1 MQHADQVAYLER
13 MLTMV
18 RTNTR
23 DDGPGVSHTPVEE
36 YFDPVRYQRE
46 VALLFRKYPIVV
58 AYSGQVRK
66 AGDFVVHNDT
76 GQPILVVRGTDGI
89 LRAFLNVCR
98 HRSAS
103 VEVKPCGSNKR
114 AFVCPY
120 HGWSYDLTG
129 RLVGITDGAAFG
141 DVDRSKHGLRRLKV
155 VEKYGLVW
163 AVPTALEDGEDASL
177 DIDSYL
183 GPLQFDLSGWDMQ
196 DWELHSSVPVR
207 PRMNWKLV
215 IDTFLE
221 LYHFR
226 YLHPGTVFPLFLDNI
241 ATYERLDRHIRLSAA
256 KRTLTEL
263 EGQPKETWRIL
274 DHAIVIY
281 QLFPNT
287 VLAYTQDHC
296 GVFTS
301 FPVSPDESVM
311 HFSVLVSPEEK
322 AKKPDSYWKANVD
335 LFATALVED
344 FGIGETIQKN
354 FPTGANRQQTFGKFE
369 KALGWYHREVEAAI
383 TGAST
388 EAFPLRPSATSPL

>member
-1 MQHADQVAYLER
+1 MRHADQVAYLER
-13 MLTMV
+13 MLHMV
-18 RTNTR
+18 HTNTR
-23 DDGPGVSHTPVEE
+23 DDGPGISHTSVEE
-36 YFDPVRYQRE
+36 YYDPARFKRE
-46 VALLFRKYPIVV
+46 VDLLFRHYPIVV
-58 AYSGQVRK
+58 AFSGQVRK
-66 AGDFVVHNDT
+66 PGDFVVHNDT
-76 GQPILVVRGTDGI
+76 GQPILVTRGTDGV

-129 RLVGITDGAAFG
+129 RLVGITDAAAFG
-141 DVDRSKHGLRRLKV
+141 DVDKSKHGLRRLKLA
-155 VEKYGLVW
+155 EKYGLIWV
-163 AVPTALEDGEDASL
+163 VPTALQDGEAASL
-177 DIDSYL
+177 DIEPYL
-183 GPLQFDLSGWDMQ
+183 GALQVDLSGWDMQ
-196 DWELHSSVPVR
+196 GWELHSSEPIR

-226 YLHPGTVFPLFLDNI
+226 YLHPGTVYPLFLDNI
-241 ATYERLDRHIRLSAA
+241 ATYERMERHLRMAAA

-274 DHAIVIY
+274 DHAIVLY

-287 VLAYTQDHC
+287 VLTYTQDHC

-322 AKKPDSYWKANVD
+322 AKKPESYWKANVD
-335 LFATALVED
+335 LFAIALSED
-344 FGIGETIQKN
+344 FAIGESIQRN
-354 FPTGANRQQTFGKFE
+354 FPSGANKRQTFGKFE
-369 KALGWYHREVEAAI
+369 KALGWYHEEVADAV
-383 TGAST
+383 A
-388 EAFPLRPSATSPL
+388 P

>member
-1 MQHADQVAYLER
+1 MRQADQVAYLER
-13 MLTMV
+13 MLHMV

-23 DDGPGVSHTPVEE
+23 DDGPGVSHTSVEE
-36 YFDPVRYQRE
+36 YYDPARFKRE
-46 VALLFRKYPIVV
+46 VDLLFRHHPIVV
-58 AYSGQVRK
+58 AFSGQVRK
-66 AGDFVVHNDT
+66 PGDFVVHNDT
-76 GQPILVVRGTDGI
+76 GQPILVTRGTDGV

-141 DVDRSKHGLRRLKV
+141 DVDKSKHGLRRLKLA
-155 VEKYGLVW
+155 EKYGLIWV
-163 AVPTALEDGEDASL
+163 VPTALEDGEEASL
-177 DIDSYL
+177 DIDPYL
-183 GPLQFDLSGWDMQ
+183 GALQVDLSGWDMQ
-196 DWELHSSVPVR
+196 GWELHSSEPVR

-226 YLHPGTVFPLFLDNI
+226 YLHPGTVYPLFLDNI
-241 ATYERLDRHIRLSAA
+241 ATYERMDRHLRMAAA

-274 DHAIVIY
+274 DHAIVLY

-287 VLAYTQDHC
+287 VLTYTQDHC

-311 HFSVLVSPEEK
+311 QFSVLVSPEEK
-322 AKKPDSYWKANVD
+322 AKKPESYWKANVD
-335 LFATALVED
+335 LFAIALSED
-344 FGIGETIQKN
+344 FAIGESIQRN
-354 FPTGANRQQTFGKFE
+354 FPTGANSRQTFGKFE
-369 KALGWYHREVEAAI
+369 KALGWYHKEVANAV
-383 TGAST
+383 A
-388 EAFPLRPSATSPL
+388 P

>member
-1 MQHADQVAYLER
+1 MRSSDQVAYLER
-13 MLTMV
+13 MLGMV
-18 RTNTR
+18 RANTR
-23 DDGPGVSHTPVEE
+23 DDGPGVSHTSVEE
-36 YFDPVRYQRE
+36 YYDPARYQRE
-46 VALLFRKYPIVV
+46 VSLLFRHHPIMV
-58 AYSGQVRK
+58 AFSGQLRK

-76 GQPILVVRGTDGI
+76 GQPILVVRGTDGV

-103 VEVKPCGSNKR
+103 VELKPCGANKR

-129 RLVGITDGAAFG
+129 RLVGITDGTAFG
-141 DVDRSKHGLRRLKV
+141 DVDRSQYGLRRLKV
-155 VEKYGLVW
+155 AEKYGLVW
-163 AVPTALEDGEDASL
+163 VVPTALEQGEDAGL

-183 GPLQFDLSGWDMQ
+183 GPLQVDLSGWNMQ
-196 DWELHSSVPVR
+196 DWELHSSEPIR

-226 YLHPGTVFPLFLDNI
+226 YLHPGTVYPLFLDNI
-241 ATYERLDRHIRLSAA
+241 ATYERLDRHLRMAAA

-263 EGQPKETWRIL
+263 EGQPKEAWRIL
-274 DHAIVIY
+274 DHAIVLY

-287 VLAYTQDHC
+287 VLTYTQDHC

-322 AKKPDSYWKANVD
+322 AKKPESYWKANVD
-335 LFATALVED
+335 LFAIALSED
-344 FGIGETIQKN
+344 FAIGESIQRN
-354 FPTGANRQQTFGKFE
+354 FRSGANRRQTFGKFE
-369 KALGWYHREVEAAI
+369 KALGWYHREVAA
-383 TGAST
+383 ALV
-388 EAFPLRPSATSPL
+388 PRP

>member
-1 MQHADQVAYLER
+1 MRSSDQVAYLER

-23 DDGPGVSHTPVEE
+23 DDGPGVSHTSVEE
-36 YFDPVRYQRE
+36 YYDPARYQRE
-46 VALLFRKYPIVV
+46 VSLLFRRHPIMV
-58 AYSGQVRK
+58 AFSGQLRK

-76 GQPILVVRGTDGI
+76 GQPILVARGTDGT

-141 DVDRSKHGLRRLKV
+141 DVDRSQYGLRRLKV
-155 VEKYGLVW
+155 AEKYGLVW
-163 AVPTALEDGEDASL
+163 VVPTALEQGEDAGL

-183 GPLQFDLSGWDMQ
+183 GPLQVDLSGWNMQ
-196 DWELHSSVPVR
+196 DWELHSSEPIR

-226 YLHPGTVFPLFLDNI
+226 YLHPGTVYPLFLDNI
-241 ATYERLDRHIRLSAA
+241 ATYERMDRHLRMAAA

-274 DHAIVIY
+274 DHAIVLY

-287 VLAYTQDHC
+287 VLTYTQDHC

-301 FPVSPDESVM
+301 FPVAPDESVM

-322 AKKPDSYWKANVD
+322 AKKPESYWKANVD
-335 LFATALVED
+335 LFAIALSED
-344 FGIGETIQKN
+344 FAIGESIQRN
-354 FPTGANRQQTFGKFE
+354 FPTGANSRQTFGKFE
-369 KALGWYHREVEAAI
+369 KALGWYHREVENAVA
-383 TGAST
+383 
-388 EAFPLRPSATSPL
+388 

>member
-1 MQHADQVAYLER
+1 MRHADQVAYLER
-13 MLTMV
+13 MLHMV

-23 DDGPGVSHTPVEE
+23 DDGPGVSHTSVEE
-36 YFDPVRYQRE
+36 YYDPARFKRE
-46 VALLFRKYPIVV
+46 VDLLFRHHPIVV
-58 AYSGQVRK
+58 AFSGQVRK
-66 AGDFVVHNDT
+66 PGDFVVHNDT
-76 GQPILVVRGTDGI
+76 GQPILVTRGTDGV

-141 DVDRSKHGLRRLKV
+141 DIDKSKHGLRRLKLA
-155 VEKYGLVW
+155 EKYGLIWV
-163 AVPTALEDGEDASL
+163 VPTALEDGEEASL
-177 DIDSYL
+177 DIDPYL
-183 GPLQFDLSGWDMQ
+183 GALQVDLSGWDMQ
-196 DWELHSSVPVR
+196 GWELHSSEPVR

-226 YLHPGTVFPLFLDNI
+226 YLHPGTVYPLFLDNI
-241 ATYERLDRHIRLSAA
+241 ATYERIDRHLRMAAA

-263 EGQPKETWRIL
+263 EGQPKEAWRIL
-274 DHAIVIY
+274 DHAIVLY

-287 VLAYTQDHC
+287 VLTYTQDHC

-311 HFSVLVSPEEK
+311 QFSVLVSPEEK
-322 AKKPDSYWKANVD
+322 AKKPESYWKANVD
-335 LFATALVED
+335 LFAIALSED
-344 FGIGETIQKN
+344 FAIGESIQRN
-354 FPTGANRQQTFGKFE
+354 FPTGANSRQTFGKFE
-369 KALGWYHREVEAAI
+369 KALGWYHKEVADAV
-383 TGAST
+383 A
-388 EAFPLRPSATSPL
+388 P

>member
-13 MLTMV
+13 MLDMV

-23 DDGPGVSHTPVEE
+23 DDGPGISHTSVEE
-36 YFDPVRYQRE
+36 YYDPARYQRE
-46 VALLFRKYPIVV
+46 VALLSRKHPIVV
-58 AYSGQVRK
+58 AYSGQLRR

-76 GQPILVVRGTDGI
+76 GQPILVVRGTDGV

-103 VEVKPCGSNKR
+103 VELKPCGANKR

-141 DVDRSKHGLRRLKV
+141 DVDRSRHSLRRLAV
-155 VEKYGLVW
+155 AEKYGLVW
-163 AVPTALEDGEDASL
+163 VVPTALAEGEQADL
-177 DIDSYL
+177 DIDLYL
-183 GPLQFDLSGWDMQ
+183 GPLRADLSGWDMA
-196 DWELHSSVPVR
+196 DWELHSSAPIR

-226 YLHPGTVFPLFLDNI
+226 YLHPGSVYPLFLDNI
-241 ATYERLDRHIRLSAA
+241 ATYERMDRHLRMAAA
-256 KRTLTEL
+256 KRTLGEL
-263 EGQPKETWRIL
+263 EGQPKEAWRIL
-274 DHAIVIY
+274 DHAIVLY

-287 VLAYTQDHC
+287 VLTYTQDHC

-311 HFSVLVSPEEK
+311 QFSVLVSPEEK
-322 AKKPDSYWKANVD
+322 AKKPESYWKANVD
-335 LFATALVED
+335 LFATALSED
-344 FGIGETIQKN
+344 FGIGESIQRN
-354 FPTGANRQQTFGKFE
+354 FRSGANREQTFGKFE
-369 KALGWYHREVEAAI
+369 KALGWYHREVDKAVA
-383 TGAST
+383 
-388 EAFPLRPSATSPL
+388 

>member
-1 MQHADQVAYLER
+1 MRHAEQVAYLER
-13 MLTMV
+13 MLDMV

-23 DDGPGVSHTPVEE
+23 DDGPGISHTSVEE
-36 YFDPVRYQRE
+36 YYDPARYQRE
-46 VALLFRKYPIVV
+46 VMLLFRKHPIVV
-58 AYSGQVRK
+58 AYSGQLRR

-103 VEVKPCGSNKR
+103 VELKPCGANKR

-120 HGWSYDLTG
+120 HGWSYDLAG

-141 DVDRSKHGLRRLKV
+141 DVDRSQRGLRRLAV
-155 VEKYGLVW
+155 AEKYGLVW
-163 AVPTALEDGEDASL
+163 VVPTALAAGEEADL
-177 DIDSYL
+177 DIDLYL
-183 GPLQFDLSGWDMQ
+183 GPLQADLSGWDMAG
-196 DWELHSSVPVR
+196 WELHSSSPIR

-226 YLHPGTVFPLFLDNI
+226 YLHPGSVYPLFLDNI
-241 ATYERLDRHIRLSAA
+241 ATYERMDRHIRLSAA
-256 KRTLTEL
+256 KRSLTEL
-263 EGQPKETWRIL
+263 EGQPKESWRIL
-274 DHAIVIY
+274 DHAIVLY

-322 AKKPDSYWKANVD
+322 AKKPESYWQANVD

-344 FGIGETIQKN
+344 FGIGESIQRN
-354 FPTGANRQQTFGKFE
+354 FRSGANHEQTFGKFE
-369 KALGWYHREVEAAI
+369 KALGWYHREIDKAV
-383 TGAST
+383 G
-388 EAFPLRPSATSPL
+388 

>member
-1 MQHADQVAYLER
+1 MRHADQVAYLER
-13 MLTMV
+13 MLYMV

-23 DDGPGVSHTPVEE
+23 DDGPGISHTSVEE
-36 YFDPVRYQRE
+36 YYDPARYQRE
-46 VALLFRKYPIVV
+46 VMLLFRKHPIVV
-58 AYSGQVRK
+58 AYSGQLRR

-103 VEVKPCGSNKR
+103 VELKPCGANKR

-120 HGWSYDLTG
+120 HGWSYDLAG

-141 DVDRSKHGLRRLKV
+141 DVDRSQRGLRRLAV
-155 VEKYGLVW
+155 AEKYGLVW
-163 AVPTALEDGEDASL
+163 VVPTALAAGEEADL
-177 DIDSYL
+177 DIDLYL
-183 GPLQFDLSGWDMQ
+183 GPLQADLSGWNMA
-196 DWELHSSVPVR
+196 DWELHSSSPIR

-226 YLHPGTVFPLFLDNI
+226 YLHPGSVYPLFLDNI
-241 ATYERLDRHIRLSAA
+241 ATYERMDRHIRLSAA
-256 KRTLTEL
+256 KRSLTEL
-263 EGQPKETWRIL
+263 EGQPKESWRIL
-274 DHAIVIY
+274 DHAIVLY

-322 AKKPDSYWKANVD
+322 AKKPESYWQANVD

-344 FGIGETIQKN
+344 FGIGESIQRN
-354 FPTGANRQQTFGKFE
+354 FRSGANHEQTFGKFE
-369 KALGWYHREVEAAI
+369 KALGWYHREIDKAV
-383 TGAST
+383 G
-388 EAFPLRPSATSPL
+388 

>member
-1 MQHADQVAYLER
+1 MKHADQVAYLER

-23 DDGPGVSHTPVEE
+23 DDGPGVSHTSVEE

-46 VALLFRKYPIVV
+46 VDLLFRKHPIVV
-58 AYSGQVRK
+58 AFSGQVRK

-76 GQPILVVRGTDGI
+76 GQPILVVRGTDGE

-98 HRSAS
+98 HRSAT
-103 VEVKPCGSNKR
+103 VEQKPCGSNKR

-120 HGWSYDLTG
+120 HGWSYDLGG
-129 RLVGITDGAAFG
+129 RLVGITDGAHFG
-141 DVDRSKHGLRRLKV
+141 ELDRSKHGLRRLKV
-155 VEKYGLVW
+155 TERYGLVW
-163 AVPTALEDGEDASL
+163 VVPTALADNEDSGL
-177 DIDSYL
+177 DIDPYL
-183 GPLQFDLSGWDMQ
+183 GTLQPDLSAWDMQ
-196 DWELHSSVPVR
+196 GWELHSSEPLR

-226 YLHPGTVFPLFLDNI
+226 YLHPGSVYPIFLDNI
-241 ATYERLDRHIRLSAA
+241 ATYEQLDQHLRMAAA
-256 KRTLTEL
+256 KRTLIEL
-263 EGQPKETWRIL
+263 EGQPKDSWQIR
-274 DHAIVIY
+274 DHAIVLY

-287 VLAYTQDHC
+287 VLTYTQDHC

-335 LFATALVED
+335 LFAAALVED
-344 FGIGETIQKN
+344 FGIGETIQRN
-354 FPTGANRQQTFGKFE
+354 FRTGANRQQTFGKFE
-369 KALGWYHREVEAAI
+369 KALGWYHQEVERA
-383 TGAST
+383 
-388 EAFPLRPSATSPL
+388 LR

>member
-1 MQHADQVAYLER
+1 MRSSDQVAYLER

-23 DDGPGVSHTPVEE
+23 DDGPGVSHTSVEE
-36 YFDPVRYQRE
+36 YYDPARYRRE
-46 VALLFRKYPIVV
+46 VSLLFRRHPIMV
-58 AYSGQVRK
+58 AFAGQLRK

-76 GQPILVVRGTDGI
+76 GQPILVVRGTDGT

-141 DVDRSKHGLRRLKV
+141 DVDRSQYGLRRLKV
-155 VEKYGLVW
+155 AEKYGLVW
-163 AVPTALEDGEDASL
+163 VVPTALGQGEDAGL

-183 GPLQFDLSGWDMQ
+183 GPLQVDLSGWNMQ
-196 DWELHSSVPVR
+196 DWELHSSEPIR

-226 YLHPGTVFPLFLDNI
+226 YLHPGTVYPLFLDNI
-241 ATYERLDRHIRLSAA
+241 ATYERMDRHLRMAAA

-274 DHAIVIY
+274 DHAIVLY

-287 VLAYTQDHC
+287 VLTYTQDHC

-311 HFSVLVSPEEK
+311 QFSVLVSPEEK
-322 AKKPDSYWKANVD
+322 AKKPESYWKANVD
-335 LFATALVED
+335 LFAVALSED
-344 FGIGETIQKN
+344 FAIGESIQRN
-354 FPTGANRQQTFGKFE
+354 FPTGANSRQTFGKFE
-369 KALGWYHREVEAAI
+369 KALGWYHREVEAALV
-383 TGAST
+383 
-388 EAFPLRPSATSPL
+388 PRP

>member
-1 MQHADQVAYLER
+1 MQHAHQVAYLER
-13 MLTMV
+13 MLGMV

-23 DDGPGVSHTPVEE
+23 DDGPGVSHTSVEE
-36 YFDPVRYQRE
+36 YYDADRLQRE
-46 VALLFRKYPIVV
+46 VALLFRHYPIVV
-58 AYSGQVRK
+58 AFSGQLRR
-66 AGDFVVHNDT
+66 AGDFVTHDNT
-76 GQPILVVRGTDGI
+76 GQPILVVRGTDGV

-103 VEVKPCGSNKR
+103 VELKPCGANKR

-129 RLVGITDGAAFG
+129 RLLGITDGAAFG

-155 VEKYGLVW
+155 AEKYGLVW
-163 AVPTALEDGEDASL
+163 VVPAALADGEDAGF
-177 DIDSYL
+177 DIDAYL
-183 GPLQFDLSGWDMQ
+183 GPLKADLSGWDMQ
-196 DWELHSSVPVR
+196 GWELHSSEPIR

-226 YLHPGTVFPLFLDNI
+226 YLHPGTVYPLFLDNI
-241 ATYERLDRHIRLSAA
+241 ALYEHMGRHLRWAAA

-263 EGQPKETWRIL
+263 EGQPKETWRIR
-274 DHAIVIY
+274 DHAIVFY

-287 VLAYTQDHC
+287 VLTYTQDHC

-301 FPVSPDESVM
+301 FPVSPNESVM

-344 FGIGETIQKN
+344 FGIGETIQRN

-369 KALGWYHREVEAAI
+369 KALGWYHKEV
-383 TGAST
+383 
-388 EAFPLRPSATSPL
+388 ATAVE

>member
-1 MQHADQVAYLER
+1 MRSSDQVAYLER

-36 YFDPVRYQRE
+36 YYDPVRYQRE
-46 VALLFRKYPIVV
+46 VSLLFRRHPIMV
-58 AYSGQVRK
+58 AFSGQLRK

-76 GQPILVVRGTDGI
+76 GQPILVVRGTDGT

-141 DVDRSKHGLRRLKV
+141 DVDRGQYGLRRLKV
-155 VEKYGLVW
+155 AEKYGLVW
-163 AVPTALEDGEDASL
+163 VVPTALEQSEDAGL

-183 GPLQFDLSGWDMQ
+183 GPLQVDLSGWNMQ
-196 DWELHSSVPVR
+196 DWELHSSEPIR

-226 YLHPGTVFPLFLDNI
+226 YLHPGTVYPLFLDNI
-241 ATYERLDRHIRLSAA
+241 ATYERMDRHLRMAAA

-274 DHAIVIY
+274 DHAIVLY

-287 VLAYTQDHC
+287 VLTYTQDHC

-322 AKKPDSYWKANVD
+322 AKKPESYWKANVD
-335 LFATALVED
+335 LFAIALSED
-344 FGIGETIQKN
+344 FAIGESIQRN
-354 FPTGANRQQTFGKFE
+354 FPTGANSRQTFGKFE
-369 KALGWYHREVEAAI
+369 KALGWYHGEVEAALV
-383 TGAST
+383 
-388 EAFPLRPSATSPL
+388 PRP

>member
-1 MQHADQVAYLER
+1 
-13 MLTMV
+13 MLDMV

-23 DDGPGVSHTPVEE
+23 DDGPGISHTSVEE
-36 YFDPVRYQRE
+36 YYDPARYQRE
-46 VALLFRKYPIVV
+46 VMLLFRKHPIVV
-58 AYSGQVRK
+58 AYSGQLRR

-103 VEVKPCGSNKR
+103 VELKPCGANKR

-120 HGWSYDLTG
+120 HGWSYDLAG

-141 DVDRSKHGLRRLKV
+141 DVDRSQRGLRRLAV
-155 VEKYGLVW
+155 AEKYGLVW
-163 AVPTALEDGEDASL
+163 VVPTALAAGEEADL
-177 DIDSYL
+177 DIDLYL
-183 GPLQFDLSGWDMQ
+183 GPLQADLSGWDMAG
-196 DWELHSSVPVR
+196 WELHSSSPIR

-226 YLHPGTVFPLFLDNI
+226 YLHPGSVYPLFLDNI
-241 ATYERLDRHIRLSAA
+241 ATYERMDRHIRLSAA
-256 KRTLTEL
+256 KRSLTEL
-263 EGQPKETWRIL
+263 EGQPKESWRIL
-274 DHAIVIY
+274 DHAIVLY

-322 AKKPDSYWKANVD
+322 AKKPESYWQANVD

-344 FGIGETIQKN
+344 FGIGESIQRN
-354 FPTGANRQQTFGKFE
+354 FRSGANHEQTFGKFE
-369 KALGWYHREVEAAI
+369 KALGWYHREIDKAV
-383 TGAST
+383 G
-388 EAFPLRPSATSPL
+388 

>member
-1 MQHADQVAYLER
+1 MRHADQVAYLER
-13 MLTMV
+13 MLHMV

-23 DDGPGVSHTPVEE
+23 DDGPGVSHASVEE
-36 YFDPVRYQRE
+36 YYDPARFKRE
-46 VALLFRKYPIVV
+46 VDLLFRHHPIVV
-58 AYSGQVRK
+58 AFSGQVRK
-66 AGDFVVHNDT
+66 PGDFVVHNDT
-76 GQPILVVRGTDGI
+76 GQPILVTRGTDGV

-141 DVDRSKHGLRRLKV
+141 DVDKSKHGLRRLKLA
-155 VEKYGLVW
+155 EKYGLIWV
-163 AVPTALEDGEDASL
+163 VPTALEDGEEASL
-177 DIDSYL
+177 DIDPYL
-183 GPLQFDLSGWDMQ
+183 GALQVDLSGWDMQ
-196 DWELHSSVPVR
+196 GWELHSSEPIR

-226 YLHPGTVFPLFLDNI
+226 YLHPGTVYPLFLDNI
-241 ATYERLDRHIRLSAA
+241 ATYERMDRHLRMAAA

-263 EGQPKETWRIL
+263 EGQPRETWRIL
-274 DHAIVIY
+274 DHAIVLY

-287 VLAYTQDHC
+287 VLTYTQDHC

-301 FPVSPDESVM
+301 FPVSPEESVM
-311 HFSVLVSPEEK
+311 QFSVLVSPEEK
-322 AKKPDSYWKANVD
+322 AKKPESYWKANVD
-335 LFATALVED
+335 LFAIALNED
-344 FGIGETIQKN
+344 FAIGESIQRN
-354 FPTGANRQQTFGKFE
+354 FPTGANKRQTFGKFE
-369 KALGWYHREVEAAI
+369 KALGWYHREVEAAV
-383 TGAST
+383 S
-388 EAFPLRPSATSPL
+388 

>member
-13 MLTMV
+13 MLDMV

-23 DDGPGVSHTPVEE
+23 DDGPGISHTSVEE
-36 YFDPVRYQRE
+36 YYDPARYQRE
-46 VALLFRKYPIVV
+46 VALLFRKHPIVV
-58 AYSGQVRK
+58 AYSGQLRR

-76 GQPILVVRGTDGI
+76 GQPILVVRGTDGV

-103 VEVKPCGSNKR
+103 VELKPCGANKR

-141 DVDRSKHGLRRLKV
+141 DVDRSRHSLRRLAV
-155 VEKYGLVW
+155 AEKYGLVW
-163 AVPTALEDGEDASL
+163 VVPTALAAGEEADL
-177 DIDSYL
+177 DIDLYL
-183 GPLQFDLSGWDMQ
+183 GPLQADLSGWDMAG
-196 DWELHSSVPVR
+196 WELHSSSPIR

-226 YLHPGTVFPLFLDNI
+226 YLHPGSVYPLFLDNI
-241 ATYERLDRHIRLSAA
+241 ATYERMDRHIRLSAA
-256 KRTLTEL
+256 KRSLTEL
-263 EGQPKETWRIL
+263 EGQPKESWRIL
-274 DHAIVIY
+274 DHAIVLY

-311 HFSVLVSPEEK
+311 HFSVLVSPQEK
-322 AKKPDSYWKANVD
+322 AKKPESYWQANVD
-335 LFATALVED
+335 LFAAALGED
-344 FGIGETIQKN
+344 FGIGESIQRN
-354 FPTGANRQQTFGKFE
+354 FRSGANHEQTFGKFE
-369 KALGWYHREVEAAI
+369 KALGWYHREIDKAV
-383 TGAST
+383 S
-388 EAFPLRPSATSPL
+388 

>member
-1 MQHADQVAYLER
+1 MRQADQVAYLER
-13 MLTMV
+13 MLHMV

-23 DDGPGVSHTPVEE
+23 DDGPGVSHTSVEE
-36 YFDPVRYQRE
+36 YYDPARFKRE
-46 VALLFRKYPIVV
+46 VDLLFRHHPIVV
-58 AYSGQVRK
+58 AFSGQVRK
-66 AGDFVVHNDT
+66 PGDFVVHNDT
-76 GQPILVVRGTDGI
+76 GQPILVTRDTDGV

-141 DVDRSKHGLRRLKV
+141 DVDKSKHGLRRLKLA
-155 VEKYGLVW
+155 EKYGLIWV
-163 AVPTALEDGEDASL
+163 VPTALADGEAASL
-177 DIDSYL
+177 DIDPYL
-183 GPLQFDLSGWDMQ
+183 GALQVDLSGWDMQ
-196 DWELHSSVPVR
+196 GWELHSSEPVR

-226 YLHPGTVFPLFLDNI
+226 YLHPGTVYPLFLDNI
-241 ATYERLDRHIRLSAA
+241 ATYERMDRHLRMAAA
-256 KRTLTEL
+256 KRTLTEI

-274 DHAIVIY
+274 DHAIVLY

-287 VLAYTQDHC
+287 VLTYTQDHC

-311 HFSVLVSPEEK
+311 QFSVLVSPEEK
-322 AKKPDSYWKANVD
+322 AKKPESYWKANVD
-335 LFATALVED
+335 LFAVALSED
-344 FGIGETIQKN
+344 FAIGESIQRN
-354 FPTGANRQQTFGKFE
+354 FPTGANSRQTFGKFE
-369 KALGWYHREVEAAI
+369 KALGWYHQEVEAAV
-383 TGAST
+383 S
-388 EAFPLRPSATSPL
+388 

>member
-1 MQHADQVAYLER
+1 MRQVDQVAYLER
-13 MLTMV
+13 MLHMV

-23 DDGPGVSHTPVEE
+23 DDGPGVSHTSVEE
-36 YFDPVRYQRE
+36 YYDPARFKRE
-46 VALLFRKYPIVV
+46 VDLLFRHHPIVV
-58 AYSGQVRK
+58 AFSGQVRK
-66 AGDFVVHNDT
+66 PGDFVVHNDT
-76 GQPILVVRGTDGI
+76 GQPILVTRGTDGV

-141 DVDRSKHGLRRLKV
+141 DVDKSKHGLRRLKLA
-155 VEKYGLVW
+155 EKYGLIWV
-163 AVPTALEDGEDASL
+163 VPTALEDGEEASL
-177 DIDSYL
+177 DIDPYL
-183 GPLQFDLSGWDMQ
+183 GALQVDLSGWDMQ
-196 DWELHSSVPVR
+196 GWELHSSEPVR

-226 YLHPGTVFPLFLDNI
+226 YLHPGTVYPLFLDNI
-241 ATYERLDRHIRLSAA
+241 ATYERMDRHLRMAAA

-263 EGQPKETWRIL
+263 EGQPKATWRIL
-274 DHAIVIY
+274 DHAIVLY

-287 VLAYTQDHC
+287 VLTYTQDHC

-311 HFSVLVSPEEK
+311 QFSVLVSPEEK
-322 AKKPDSYWKANVD
+322 AKKPESYWKANVD
-335 LFATALVED
+335 LFAIALSED
-344 FGIGETIQKN
+344 FAIGESIQRN
-354 FPTGANRQQTFGKFE
+354 FPTGANSRQTFGKFE
-369 KALGWYHREVEAAI
+369 KALGWYHKEVANAV
-383 TGAST
+383 A
-388 EAFPLRPSATSPL
+388 P